1 MELFLPVAGVS
12 VNVFLIIGLG
22 GIVGFLSGL
31 FGVGGGFL
39 LTPLLMMLSIPPTV
53 AAASDANQIVAAS
66 TSGAYA
72 HYKEGNVDVKLGLY
86 MLLGGIIGGTIG
98 TYIIKILRHMGNVDF
113 VIKVFYVAL
122 LGIIGFFMLLESL
135 KLLKGS
141 GEEGIERPSILNKW
155 MSKLPFQIEFEKS
168 KIKISLLAPVILGVA
183 VGILAA
189 IMGVGGGFIL
199 IPVMVYGLGM
209 SMNVVIGTSLFQ
221 ILFTSANVTLM
232 QSMINHNVDILLA
245 VILLFGS
252 SIGAQVGAKVGKRL
266 NSDQLKLL
274 LAIIVLVVAAKML
287 TEIMIKPV
295 HILSYKGG
303 H

>member
-1 MELFLPVAGVS
+1 
-12 VNVFLIIGLG
+12 
-22 GIVGFLSGL
+22 
-31 FGVGGGFL
+31 
-39 LTPLLMMLSIPPTV
+39 
-53 AAASDANQIVAAS
+53 
-66 TSGAYA
+66 
-72 HYKEGNVDVKLGLY
+72 
-86 MLLGGIIGGTIG
+86 
-98 TYIIKILRHMGNVDF
+98 
-113 VIKVFYVAL
+113 
-122 LGIIGFFMLLESL
+122 
-135 KLLKGS
+135 
-141 GEEGIERPSILNKW
+141 
-155 MSKLPFQIEFEKS
+155 
-168 KIKISLLAPVILGVA
+168 
-183 VGILAA
+183 
-189 IMGVGGGFIL
+189 
-199 IPVMVYGLGM
+199 M